1 MGTTAPAATRRFA
14 EATAKAGGAYLDAP
28 VSGGVVGAEAGTL
41 TIMVGGRDEDVARA
55 RPVLERLGNRVTHVG
70 PSGAGQV
77 AKAANQ
83 MIVALTIG
91 AVAEAFA
98 LARTANVDLP
108 KLREALMGGFA

>member
-1 MGTTAPAATRRFA
+1 
-14 EATAKAGGAYLDAP
+14 
-28 VSGGVVGAEAGTL
+28 
-41 TIMVGGRDEDVARA
+41 
-55 RPVLERLGNRVTHVG
+55 
-70 PSGAGQV
+70 V